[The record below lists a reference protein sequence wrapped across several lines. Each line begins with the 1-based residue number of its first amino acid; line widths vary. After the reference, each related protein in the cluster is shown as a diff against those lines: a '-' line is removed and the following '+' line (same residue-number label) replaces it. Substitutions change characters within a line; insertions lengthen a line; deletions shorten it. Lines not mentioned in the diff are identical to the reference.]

1 MKRGAWGCRV
11 WCNGAHTKCQCG
23 REYWVYIGLNQSAR
37 GLLAG
42 LGDNPFHFPFQ
53 SQETAQHSVAH
64 SSLSHLQSQQCSI
77 FKSLTLTLLPPTSTC
92 IDLVTAFRVHPDN
105 SPSSSAVKNL
115 SASVGESP
123 LGSGR
128 FPEGGNGNP
137 LQYLSL
143 PGESHGQKSLVS
155 YSPWDWE
162 ESDSTEHTCTH
173 RCFRIISSS
182 QNP

>member
-1 MKRGAWGCRV
+1 M
-11 WCNGAHTKCQCG
+11 
-23 REYWVYIGLNQSAR
+23 LR

-42 LGDNPFHFPFQ
+42 LGENPFHFPFQ
-53 SQETAQHSVAH
+53 SQETAQHFVAH
-64 SSLSHLQSQQCSI
+64 SSSSHLQSQQCGI
-77 FKSLTLTLLPPTSTC
+77 FKSLTLTLLPPSSTY
-92 IDLVTAFRVHPDN
+92 IDLVIAFRVHPDN

-115 SASVGESP
+115 SAKVGDSP

-128 FPEGGNGNP
+128 VPGGGNGNP

-155 YSPWDWE
+155 YSPWGWE
-162 ESDSTEHTCTH
+162 VSDTTEHTCTH
-173 RCFRIISSS
+173 RCFRIISPS

>member
-1 MKRGAWGCRV
+1 M
-11 WCNGAHTKCQCG
+11 
-23 REYWVYIGLNQSAR
+23 LR

-42 LGDNPFHFPFQ
+42 LGENPFHFPFQ
-53 SQETAQHSVAH
+53 SQETAQHFVAH
-64 SSLSHLQSQQCSI
+64 SSSSHLQSQQCGI
-77 FKSLTLTLLPPTSTC
+77 FKSLTLTLLPHTSTY
-92 IDLVTAFRVHPDN
+92 IDLVIAFRVHPDN

-115 SASVGESP
+115 SAKVGDSP

-128 FPEGGNGNP
+128 FPGGGNVNR
-137 LQYLSL
+137 LRYLSL

-162 ESDSTEHTCTH
+162 ESDTTEHTYTH
-173 RCFRIISSS
+173 RCFRIISPS